1 LKWTIFHNPQWL
13 LLAIFAAG
21 FAAPSYGQ
29 GDTKAGDQLTE
40 DLRNAPMTVT
50 IAGSSVTLE
59 AHVWSNR
66 MPTPEA
72 HTTAVR
78 VGATLRFLGEA
89 NPGDI
94 TVSRLW
100 AVPSNGEPLEAS
112 IVSSQTTRD
121 GVRIAATVPLPED
134 LAANVWV
141 VAELKDLAG
150 HRLLI
155 RSTETRIQKVR

>member
-1 LKWTIFHNPQWL
+1 MKWTIVHNPQWL

-21 FAAPSYGQ
+21 FATPSYSQ

-40 DLRNAPMTVT
+40 DLSNAPMTVT
-50 IAGSSVTLE
+50 IAGSSLTLE

-72 HTTAVR
+72 HSTAVR
-78 VGATLRFLGEA
+78 IGATLRFLGEA

-112 IVSSQTTRD
+112 IVSTQTTKD
-121 GVRIAATVPLPED
+121 GVRVAATVPLSED
-134 LAANVWV
+134 LAASVWV
-141 VAELKDLAG
+141 VAELKDPAG
-150 HRLLI
+150 RRLFI
-155 RSTETRIQKVR
+155 RSAKTRIQTVR